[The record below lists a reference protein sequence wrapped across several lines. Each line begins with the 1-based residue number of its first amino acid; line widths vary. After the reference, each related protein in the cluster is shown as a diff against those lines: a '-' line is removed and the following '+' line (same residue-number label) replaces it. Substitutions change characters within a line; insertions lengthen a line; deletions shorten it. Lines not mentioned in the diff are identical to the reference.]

1 MITGTHVIIYTRDA
15 EGDRAFFR
23 DMLGFPGV
31 DAGDGWL
38 IFKLPPAEIA
48 AHPTDEEPKHELYLM
63 CDDIGT
69 TLDELAAKGVEPAT
83 PVSDQGWGLLASV
96 RLPSGSELSLYQPRH
111 PTAYDLDS

>member
-15 EGDRAFFR
+15 EGDRAFLR

-48 AHPTDEEPKHELYLM
+48 AHPTDDEPKHELYLM
-63 CDDIGT
+63 CDDIGS